1 MKYLSFILILVL
13 VCVIVFNHKEV
24 EVKEFHTTDTIVVFR
39 TDTITEIKPVHKFK
53 KIVDTFYVYIDGC
66 KIELPKESKH
76 YSKTNAYDVWVSGY
90 MPSLDSIKTYNK
102 TEFKT
107 ITNETIRDVCIN
119 KSSVY
124 VFGGFESLQGSFHPT
139 VGISISTKKSLY
151 FTADIGI
158 FKGKPSYG
166 FGVGYKLK

>member
-1 MKYLSFILILVL
+1 MLA
-13 VCVIVFNHKEV
+13 CVILFDRKEV
-24 EVKEFHTTDTIVVFR
+24 EVNEVHTTDTIVVFR
-39 TDTITEIKPVHKFK
+39 TDTITEIKPIHKFN
-53 KIVDTFYVYIDGC
+53 KIVDTFYVYIDGG
-66 KIELPKESKH
+66 KIELPKESRH
-76 YSKTNAYDVWVSGY
+76 YSKPNVYDAWVSGY

-107 ITNETIRDVCIN
+107 VTNETIREVCVN
-119 KSSVY
+119 KTNIY
-124 VFGGFESLQGSFHPT
+124 VFGGFESLQGRLHPK

-158 FKGKPSYG
+158 YKSKPSYG